1 MSTTPASSSAPDA
14 ALADR
19 IHAVTG
25 HSVTGLAEYH
35 ERGLLDEPTA
45 ALADAHRLMRQA
57 QQAVDYHREH
67 VRRLL
72 FDEPVVDTTVADRID
87 RSIGHLRQAAA
98 TRDTHRDAVLAALS
112 ELQSAS
118 PARPDTNGAPDLSA
132 PDTAAL
138 LAIARGAKLHENL
151 LTQRLSV
158 ITASGTRIAYSAL
171 QRLES
176 AGLVARDTSRPVH
189 AGVPLTLTEAG
200 RATLTGPRR
209 TNAPGA
215 PPAVRTGAWPPPATR
230 AHR

>member
-1 MSTTPASSSAPDA
+1 M
-14 ALADR
+14 
-19 IHAVTG
+19 
-25 HSVTGLAEYH
+25 TGLAEYH
-35 ERGLLDEPTA
+35 ERGLLDGPTA
-45 ALADAHRLMRQA
+45 ALAEAHRLLRQA

-67 VRRLL
+67 LRRLL

-98 TRDTHRDAVLAALS
+98 TRDTHRDAVLAALA
-112 ELQSAS
+112 ELQAVGSA
-118 PARPDTNGAPDLSA
+118 RLDTSGAPDLSA

-158 ITASGTRIAYSAL
+158 ITSSGTRIAYSAL

-176 AGLVARDTSRPVH
+176 AGLVARDASRPVH

-209 TNAPGA
+209 TKARGTPS
-215 PPAVRTGAWPPPATR
+215 AVRTGAWPPPAAR